1 MADGAGAD
9 GTATTYDVGYENAGL
24 NPPGSVTKETG
35 QMIRAIVTGNLMT
48 IDSKEVQDASWTNVV
63 TNADVTGRAA
73 SGYVNFGFNSLRGSG
88 GNAGTYDDLVYTE
101 TVTPA
106 PPATVFTWNVNAS
119 GDWNLADNWT
129 KVGSGTVPNDAN
141 HTAIFGSVITS
152 PHTAFTDTDV
162 SVNRIEFS
170 NTDHSYAISSHGSV
184 NLFATTDP
192 NSPVNPSMS
201 VEGTHLF
208 QAAVNLHAPT
218 TANVASGSVLTFDG
232 ALNLSGTTLTKTG
245 DGTLAI
251 NNRVTLGGGSVIN
264 AQGVMSGVGSIGGD
278 VVNDGTI
285 SPGNSQAANGSAPGQ
300 VPEPGALVLLL
311 IGTLAWTWQSSHRG
325 KKD

>member
-1 MADGAGAD
+1 M
-9 GTATTYDVGYENAGL
+9 
-24 NPPGSVTKETG
+24 
-35 QMIRAIVTGNLMT
+35 
-48 IDSKEVQDASWTNVV
+48 
-63 TNADVTGRAA
+63 
-73 SGYVNFGFNSLRGSG
+73 
-88 GNAGTYDDLVYTE
+88 
-101 TVTPA
+101 
-106 PPATVFTWNVNAS
+106 
-119 GDWNLADNWT
+119 
-129 KVGSGTVPNDAN
+129 
-141 HTAIFGSVITS
+141 S
-152 PHTAFTDTDV
+152 PQTAFTNTDV

-170 NTDHSYAISSHGSV
+170 NTTHSYAISGHGSV

-192 NSPVNPSMS
+192 TSPVNPSIS

-245 DGTLAI
+245 DGTLTV
-251 NNRVTLGGGSVIN
+251 NNRVTLEGGSVIN
-264 AQGVMSGVGSIGGD
+264 AQGVISGEGTIGGD

-300 VPEPGALVLLL
+300 VPEPGALLLLLL
-311 IGTLAWTWQSSHRG
+311 IGTLAWTWQSSRHG